1 MVISWRLVSR
11 INVRR
16 KSIKEVQWIQ
26 IYFCSGYRSWP
37 WRSVWGR
44 PPSVS
49 TWVTVVRAQ
58 IWRIKPVGTM
68 NYQEQWDRRPGNLQ
82 QKAPTSLWPV
92 SCVWLLVTRWLLYP
106 MTVVR
111 QAPLSLGFP
120 RQEYLGGLPFPS
132 PGNISDPRI
141 EPGSPALQEDSLP
154 SEPPGKPAGC

>member
-11 INVRR
+11 INVGR

-92 SCVWLLVTRWLLYP
+92 SCVWLLVTRWLLS
-106 MTVVR
+106 
-111 QAPLSLGFP
+111 AKPLCPWDFPGKNTWVGCHSLLQGILATRGSNP
-120 RQEYLGGLPFPS
+120 GLLHCRKILYHLS
-132 PGNISDPRI
+132 HQ
-141 EPGSPALQEDSLP
+141 GSPNH
-154 SEPPGKPAGC
+154 